1 MAHRGGTI
9 SVMNDDLLREPT
21 EDERKLL
28 DVIMED
34 HIIRDGAWPIWQYVE
49 AKLFQQHHLEAAP
62 ILTGTPRVT
71 VRQSIAS
78 YGWFRTSSM
87 VFASP
92 QPADTIALS
101 VSGMARSSRGHP
113 DVKRFVAM
121 LRYLCERQRNFNAQP
136 DVVQRIIVTSE
147 EIRAAL
153 SSNGQNSSQW
163 DTWSWSMSNDDLQRL
178 SKLIGE
184 EPSTWNCA
192 VTVEEKGFIV
202 DVAPFIR
209 PYHEVTN
216 VEDYVKRLVAEIAPK
231 APPAELSYPHGL
243 ALPEA
248 IDYLNAVWREHSSA
262 PLIKIPRAEAAAR
275 LAFTCASAEQFDSQ
289 LSGLC
294 QLLDAL
300 TMPDG
305 SNVKL
310 YEFDTFLSGHLPEGG
325 YQRAHEAIETL
336 RALFTLR
343 AWRQHPANNSRW
355 QEAAQRLGVTIPTA
369 DWNDAWRRLHLATID
384 ALGIV
389 REEFDGL
396 DE

>member
-1 MAHRGGTI
+1 
-9 SVMNDDLLREPT
+9 
-21 EDERKLL
+21 
-28 DVIMED
+28 
-34 HIIRDGAWPIWQYVE
+34 
-49 AKLFQQHHLEAAP
+49 
-62 ILTGTPRVT
+62 
-71 VRQSIAS
+71 
-78 YGWFRTSSM
+78 M

-101 VSGMARSSRGHP
+101 ISGMARSTRGHP
-113 DVKRFVAM
+113 DVNRFVVM
-121 LRYLCERQRNFNAQP
+121 LRYFCERQRNFNAQP
-136 DVVQRIIVTSE
+136 DAVQRIIVTSE

-153 SSNGQNSSQW
+153 SSNGEDSSPW
-163 DTWSWSMSNDDLQRL
+163 EAWFWSMSDDDLQRL
-178 SKLIGE
+178 SKLIQE

-192 VTVEEKGFIV
+192 VTVEEEGFIV

-209 PYHEVTN
+209 PYHEVTD

-231 APPAELSYPHGL
+231 APPAELNYPHGL

-248 IDYLNAVWREHSSA
+248 IDYLNAVWRGHSLA

-275 LAFTCASAEQFDSQ
+275 LAFTCTSAEQFDSQ

-310 YEFDTFLSGHLPEGG
+310 YEFDTFLNGHLPEGG
-325 YQRAHEAIETL
+325 YQRAHEAIVTL
-336 RALFTLR
+336 RSLFTLR
-343 AWRQHPANNSRW
+343 AWRQHAADDRSWR
-355 QEAAQRLGVTIPTA
+355 QAAQRLGVTLATA
-369 DWNDAWRRLHLATID
+369 DWNGAWRRLHLATID

-389 REEFDGL
+389 REEFHGL
-396 DE
+396 DK